1 MDRGSETP
9 STNEV
14 LLRLFVTGNSQRSLR
29 AIDAVERMCREHLNN
44 GVRVEVVDVLTQPD
58 EAETEKIL
66 ATPTLIRQIPGPPR
80 RLVGDLGQS
89 ARVIE
94 LLGLQDHVRRRHAT

>member
-80 RLVGDLGQS
+80 RLVGDLGQPG
-89 ARVIE
+89 RVIE

>member
-9 STNEV
+9 SANEV

-80 RLVGDLGQS
+80 RLVGDLGQP